1 MKTKKLIE
9 LQRDKLA
16 LHNEARALFAKIE
29 ATDGAGDS
37 SELEASHDR
46 VMRAIDQ
53 VNLNID
59 EASCDDAGSAQE
71 RHSRRPGGSGFASGS
86 DDGSNFAQAWANE
99 NRTGWTDSNGNPVR
113 VIGADERIS
122 NEEQRG
128 TALGDV
134 VRAMVVGPRSE
145 IEKRALSEGTNSAG
159 GYTVPTPLAS
169 WFIDRLR
176 ARSAVIKAGAL
187 TVSMDSA
194 TLAIARLDTDP
205 VIGWRAE
212 NAALASGDAT
222 FSRVL
227 LTAKSLAGIVL
238 LSRELLMDTVNAGQM
253 IEQAIAKAMALEMDR
268 AAIYGNGS
276 GNSPTGIINI
286 SGINEVSMGTN
297 GAQVTSY
304 DKLIDTIYEM
314 QLDNAADP
322 TAGIMHPRTGST
334 LAKLKDAQ
342 LNPLQVP
349 EMVRRVPLL
358 TTTSAPIAETLGTS
372 SDTSSIVFGDFSQL
386 FIGMRHEITIQ
397 MLSELYAA
405 TGQIGLAVHARM
417 DVQLAHTES
426 FSRLKGI
433 KP

>member
-286 SGINEVSMGTN
+286 SGINE
-297 GAQVTSY
+297 
-304 DKLIDTIYEM
+304 
-314 QLDNAADP
+314 AAWAP
-322 TAGIMHPRTGST
+322 TG
-334 LAKLKDAQ
+334 
-342 LNPLQVP
+342 
-349 EMVRRVPLL
+349 RR
-358 TTTSAPIAETLGTS
+358 
-372 SDTSSIVFGDFSQL
+372 
-386 FIGMRHEITIQ
+386 
-397 MLSELYAA
+397 
-405 TGQIGLAVHARM
+405 
-417 DVQLAHTES
+417 
-426 FSRLKGI
+426 
-433 KP
+433 